1 MTANS
6 RLESALGR
14 ISTFEPVVAKGEIA
28 RITGLLIEALL
39 PDLPVGSLCRLHDRQ
54 GEIIGRA
61 EVIGFSE
68 RYTRLMPLDHVKGL
82 GPGFPVTAES
92 RPLDIPVGEQLLGR
106 VLDGTC
112 KPIDGKGPLGAAE
125 YRTLDAKPVNP
136 IDRGRISKPI
146 STGIRCIDSLL
157 TIGNG
162 QRFGI
167 FSGSGVG
174 KSMLLGMIARHTS
187 ADVNVVALIGER
199 SREVNEFL
207 DKNLGPEGLAKSVVI
222 VVTSGEPAIRKI
234 KGALA
239 ATTVAEHFRD
249 RGDNVM
255 LMLDSLTRIAMA
267 QREIGLAGGEP
278 PTTRG
283 YTPSVFDLLQKL
295 LERAG
300 LTGSGSI
307 TGAYTVLVEGDDFN
321 EPVSDTVRSI
331 LDGHVILA
339 RKLANRG
346 CYPAIDVLESI
357 SRVMTDIVDDAH
369 LKAAHRFRELTAL
382 YEDTE
387 DLITI
392 GAYRKGQNPDVDR
405 AVSKRTEMV
414 RFINQSVNEPSDYK
428 SGRENLLKL
437 TGGVQDET
445 VQIQAGYSAEI

>member
-1 MTANS
+1 MTIDS
-6 RLESALGR
+6 RLEAALSR
-14 ISTFEPVVAKGEIA
+14 IGTFEPVCAKGEIVQV
-28 RITGLLIEALL
+28 TGLLVEASL
-39 PDLPVGSLCRLHDRQ
+39 PDLPVGSLCRLHDRK
-54 GEIIGRA
+54 GRVVGRA

-68 RYTRLMPLDHVKGL
+68 RYTRLMPLDHVTGL
-82 GPGFPVTAES
+82 GSGFPVTAEC
-92 RPLDIPVGEQLLGR
+92 RPLEIPVGETLLGR

-112 KPIDGKGPLGAAE
+112 NPIDGKGPLGAKE

-136 IDRGRISKPI
+136 VDRGRISKPI
-146 STGIRCIDSLL
+146 STGIRCVDSLL
-157 TIGNG
+157 TIGSG

-207 DKNLGPEGLAKSVVI
+207 EKNLGPEGLARSVVI
-222 VVTSGEPAIRKI
+222 TVTSGEPAIRKI
-234 KGALA
+234 KGAFA

-249 RGDNVM
+249 QGKNVM

-283 YTPSVFDLLQKL
+283 YTPSVFDLLQRL

-300 LTGSGSI
+300 LAGDGSI

-331 LDGHVILA
+331 LDGHLMLS

-357 SRVMTDIVDDAH
+357 SRVMPDIVDAGH
-369 LKAAHRFRELTAL
+369 LEAAGRFREMTAL
-382 YEDTE
+382 YEETE

-392 GAYRKGQNPDVDR
+392 GAYREGQNPEVDR
-405 AVSKRTEMV
+405 AVSKREEMIG
-414 RFINQSVNEPSDYK
+414 FIRQSMDEPSDYE
-428 SGRENLLKL
+428 SGRRNLLKL
-437 TGGVQDET
+437 TGGITDEA
-445 VQIQAGYSAEI
+445 VQIQAGQSA